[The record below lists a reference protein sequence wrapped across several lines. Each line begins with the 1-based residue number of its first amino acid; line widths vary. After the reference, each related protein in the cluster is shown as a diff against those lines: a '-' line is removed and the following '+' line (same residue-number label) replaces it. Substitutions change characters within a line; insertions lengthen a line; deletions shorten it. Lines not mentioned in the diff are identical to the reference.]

1 MRWFP
6 FLKVPPRFKTCF
18 IGGWQWNLFVH
29 WTLQIHRIIMHM
41 LLDSFGLMKYLVL
54 SYIALFFILI
64 VEQLWINVVVFSLLK
79 KPHYSLDWL
88 VCDHLFK
95 FIPFF
100 FFFNKVGLQDAM
112 KNVYRSHFVLMYLWF
127 LKFAP
132 GTAELQ
138 LGFLAAF

>member
-1 MRWFP
+1 MSLFFP
-6 FLKVPPRFKTCF
+6 SLKNRTILWIDLCVIIFL
-18 IGGWQWNLFVH
+18 NLF
-29 WTLQIHRIIMHM
+29 L
-41 LLDSFGLMKYLVL
+41 
-54 SYIALFFILI
+54 
-64 VEQLWINVVVFSLLK
+64 
-79 KPHYSLDWL
+79 
-88 VCDHLFK
+88 
-95 FIPFF
+95 F